1 MTLLQRYTCNVAV
14 IGLCLAAASGA
25 YAQGVN
31 TINSA
36 VINPRVYNDMPGAS
50 LTVVSNY
57 PSLISFNEQ
66 NVSRTN
72 GGYANRDTWQFSNN
86 GGTSA
91 YQFQNGGY
99 FHASM
104 NLTLTANSLSPRR
117 EAGFLFSGASGFTG
131 GDLQFFVDTDG
142 HEVVQTGGISFY
154 SFLNTAPPVGG
165 YGLTYNSGDLINL
178 GISYLLDASTGH
190 DALQFFANGHASPL
204 FDFASGAGIGGGTL
218 GGYFQIVNDPLNPLN
233 SGSAAFGNISI
244 SSVPEPS
251 TFALLSM
258 GIVTLGAVVSR
269 RRRM

>member
-1 MTLLQRYTCNVAV
+1 MTSLQRYTCNVAV

-25 YAQGVN
+25 CAQGVN

-36 VINPRVYNDMPGAS
+36 VINPRVWGDIPLATV
-50 LTVVSNY
+50 TVVSNY

-91 YQFQNGGY
+91 YQFQNGDY

-104 NLTLTANSLSPRR
+104 NLTLTASSLSPRK
-117 EAGFLFSGASGFTG
+117 EAGFLFGGASGFTG
-131 GDLQFFVDTDG
+131 GDLQFLVNTDG
-142 HEVVQTGGISFY
+142 HEVVQVGGISFY
-154 SFLNTAPPVGG
+154 SFSGNSIVS
-165 YGLTYNSGDLINL
+165 YNSGDLINL
-178 GISYLLDASTGH
+178 ALSYFLAGDGNN
-190 DALQFFANGHASPL
+190 ALQFFANGNASPV
-204 FDFASGAGIGGGTL
+204 FEFAPGAGISGGTL

-233 SGSAAFGNISI
+233 SGSAAFGNISM

-251 TFALLSM
+251 AFALLSM